1 MVALEVGPGR
11 VRCSRA
17 GRSGAGCGVG
27 GGFCIALRVTSRYPL
42 RFAHPCA
49 GGSVD
54 LPCDLHVRLIFIRC
68 TRGRVY
74 HLSIIMTI
82 YAFIGK

>member
-27 GGFCIALRVTSRYPL
+27 GRVLHRASRYFAL

-54 LPCDLHVRLIFIRC
+54 LPCDLHVRLIYIRC
-68 TRGRVY
+68 TIGRVY